1 MVNSGIAI
9 KTKVPGPKS
18 VELGKRREK
27 CVPRGASNATPIFAQ
42 RGNGAVLEDVDG
54 NRYLDFA
61 GGIGVL
67 NVGYSHPAVVAAVQE
82 QAERYFH
89 PCFAVL
95 PYEPYIELAEKISG
109 ILPGDSA
116 KKTLFLNS
124 GAEAVENAVK
134 IARAYTRRPAI
145 IAFENA
151 FHGRTLLAM
160 SLTAKVNPY
169 KYNFGPF
176 APEVYRLP
184 YPYCYRCPFGLQ
196 YGGCGMQCLT
206 YIEEA
211 MATHV
216 AAEDVAAMIV
226 ETVIGEGGFIVPPPE
241 FIPGLKRIC
250 EKHGILYVADE
261 IQSGYGRTG
270 KMFAYEHY
278 GIEPDLVTT
287 AKSIAAGLPLSA
299 VAGKA
304 EIMDT
309 PVVGGLGGTYSGNP
323 LACAAG
329 IAVLE
334 VLTKDNLPARAV
346 TLGKYAMERFAAMQ
360 AKYPIIGDVRG
371 LGAMVAIELVNDR
384 ATKEPAP
391 EATKE
396 VMRYCYEN
404 GLILV
409 KAGMHD
415 NIVRLLVPLVTTD
428 GQMAAGL
435 DVIEAA
441 LAGLPA

>member
-1 MVNSGIAI
+1 MGKGGIEI

-18 VELGKRREK
+18 VELGKRRERY
-27 CVPRGASNATPIFAQ
+27 VPRGASNATPIFAQ
-42 RGNGAVLEDVDG
+42 RGSGAILEDVDG
-54 NRYLDFA
+54 NSYLDFA

-67 NVGYSHPAVVAAVQE
+67 NVGYSHPDVVAAVQE

-95 PYEPYIELAEKISG
+95 QYAPYIDLAEKISG
-109 ILPGDSA
+109 MLPGDYP

-134 IARAYTRRPAI
+134 IARAYTRKPAI

-151 FHGRTLLAM
+151 FHGRTLLTM

-176 APEVYRLP
+176 APEIYRLP
-184 YPYCYRCPFGLQ
+184 YPYCYRCPFGRQ
-196 YGGCGMQCLT
+196 YGSCGMQCLA

-211 MATHV
+211 MATHI
-216 AAEDVAAMIV
+216 APEDVAAMIV

-250 EKHGILYVADE
+250 EKYGILYIADE

-278 GIEPDLVTT
+278 GIEPDLVTM

-309 PVVGGLGGTYSGNP
+309 PIVGGLGGTYSGNP
-323 LACAAG
+323 VACAAG
-329 IAVLE
+329 LAVLD
-334 VLTKDNLPARAV
+334 VLAKEDLVVRAASF
-346 TLGKYAMERFAAMQ
+346 GKYAMERFTAMQ
-360 AKYPIIGDVRG
+360 AKYPVVGDSRG
-371 LGAMVAIELVNDR
+371 LGAMVAIELVKDR
-384 ATKEPAP
+384 DTKEPAP

-396 VMRYCYEN
+396 LMHYCYEH

-428 GQMAAGL
+428 EQMAAGL
-435 DVIEAA
+435 DIIEAA
-441 LAGLPA
+441 LAHLPA

>member
-1 MVNSGIAI
+1 MVKDRIDI
-9 KTKVPGPKS
+9 KTPIPGPKS
-18 VELGKRREK
+18 VELGRRRQK
-27 CVPRGASNATPIFAQ
+27 CVPRGAANATPIFPR
-42 RGNGAVLEDVDG
+42 RGSGAVLEDVDG
-54 NRYLDFA
+54 NSYLDFA

-67 NVGYSHPAVVAAVQE
+67 NVGYSHPAVLAAVQE
-82 QAERYFH
+82 QMESYLH
-89 PCFAVL
+89 TCFAVL
-95 PYEPYIELAEKISG
+95 PYEPYIELAERIG
-109 ILPGDSA
+109 ALLPGFADP
-116 KKTLFLNS
+116 KVLFLNS

-134 IARAYTRRPAI
+134 IARAYTRRPAV

-151 FHGRTLLAM
+151 FHGRTLLTM

-176 APEVYRLP
+176 APEIYRLP
-184 YPYCYRCPFGLQ
+184 YPYCYRCPFGLRS
-196 YGGCGMQCLT
+196 GDCGLHCLE

-216 AAEDVAAMIV
+216 APEDVAAMIV

-278 GIEPDLVTT
+278 GIVPDLVTM
-287 AKSIAAGLPLSA
+287 AKSIAAGMPLSA

-309 PVVGGLGGTYSGNP
+309 PIAGGLGGTYSGNP
-323 LACAAG
+323 VACAAG
-329 IAVLE
+329 IAVLDILAKE
-334 VLTKDNLPARAV
+334 DLLHRAAVLGQYAR
-346 TLGKYAMERFAAMQ
+346 ERFRAMQ
-360 AKYPIIGDVRG
+360 AKYPLIGDVRG
-371 LGAMVAIELVNDR
+371 LGAMMAIELVQDR
-384 ATKEPAP
+384 TAKVPAT
-391 EATKE
+391 EATKQ
-396 VMRYCYEN
+396 VMQYCYEQ
-404 GLILV
+404 GVILV

-415 NIVRLLVPLVTTD
+415 NIVRLLVPLVITD
-428 GQMAAGL
+428 AQMAAGM

-441 LAGLPA
+441 LASLPA